1 MPQESLRQYY
11 SDIQVHLESLGFED
25 IAVTQRHG
33 LHPDAAA
40 HFELRSTIEG
50 GSISAYEEYRITAV
64 ILDLNRTATFH
75 AKRRGA
81 VAPKIRMKITEAPLS
96 RSNGAGSPSVS
107 RHSASHLEA
116 SSQTPAS
123 APEYLS

>member
-40 HFELRSTIEG
+40 HFELRSTLDG

-64 ILDLNRTATFH
+64 ILDLNRTASFR

-81 VAPKIRMKITEAPLS
+81 IAPKIRMKITEAPARLTSDLS
-96 RSNGAGSPSVS
+96 SPASIPRSGPYSQEGQNAATGSK
-107 RHSASHLEA
+107 A
-116 SSQTPAS
+116 SS
-123 APEYLS
+123 